1 MIYKLN
7 KITLPEHLQ
16 IIGACAF
23 WGSNAIDSLFIPQN
37 IKVIRERA
45 FEDSGCKYISIP
57 EKIDSVGDGAF
68 SKFRINKPLI
78 INNELLAFPQAYSS
92 SYSIP
97 ENVVAIGDHVFNDC
111 SLSAIVIG
119 ENVKRIGSY
128 AFSRCMGLDTIVI
141 PNSVERI
148 PYNCFHF

>member
-1 MIYKLN
+1 MHCL
-7 KITLPEHLQ
+7 
-16 IIGACAF
+16 C
-23 WGSNAIDSLFIPQN
+23 
-37 IKVIRERA
+37 
-45 FEDSGCKYISIP
+45 
-57 EKIDSVGDGAF
+57 
-68 SKFRINKPLI
+68 
-78 INNELLAFPQAYSS
+78 QAYSS